1 MFNIVMCNVVNK
13 SFLCLSPESQRYA
26 VFCLFRMGA
35 EVLDT
40 EVTIVDEAITDICF
54 ENVTIL

>member
-1 MFNIVMCNVVNK
+1 MCNVANK
-13 SFLCLSPESQRYA
+13 SFLWLSSESQRYA

-35 EVLDT
+35 EVFDT
-40 EVTIVDEAITDICF
+40 EVTIVDKAITDICF